1 MPSAVAYLSS
11 QELTSVASKAEDLVY
26 PNSSA
31 GMMKINKDT
40 CLFYHSS
47 LMPYLCDMLEVHK
60 NFSVQDGM
68 DLLILLIYIQ
78 TYSID
83 STLLSPSGGL

>member
-1 MPSAVAYLSS
+1 
-11 QELTSVASKAEDLVY
+11 
-26 PNSSA
+26 
-31 GMMKINKDT
+31 
-40 CLFYHSS
+40 
-47 LMPYLCDMLEVHK
+47 MPYLCDMLEVHK

-83 STLLSPSGGL
+83 STLLSPSGGLRMWETLQHWHFLSQQPFP